1 MEQIERFIKHWMR
14 AVILMLA
21 GAILGYI
28 LWMFLPQYYTAVT
41 RINVSIDYNR
51 TGKLEDLEEDRL
63 LGITEDIIH
72 SDSVMEPVFAKA
84 AEDDY
89 RAFFDRTRTTRTNE
103 TWSLSVT
110 GKDPEETAE
119 LSVIWLN
126 SAWDAL
132 MDARHHA
139 ILAESWQNELDG
151 LTRCIQDTARTASP
165 AGCPDDP
172 EDLSLRIDEYTQK
185 IQEELRASRGLSTA
199 IRIGSMDPSQT
210 ELRPAS
216 RTAAADTMLGAFCG
230 LIASFALCW
239 FPKESGQE

>member
-21 GAILGYI
+21 GAVLGYI

-41 RINVSIDYNR
+41 RLSVSIDYNR

-84 AEDDY
+84 SDDDY
-89 RAFFDRTRTTRTNE
+89 QTFFARTRTTRTNE
-103 TWSLSVT
+103 TWSLAVT

-119 LSVIWLN
+119 LSVIWLD

-132 MDARHHA
+132 MDALRHA
-139 ILAESWQNELDG
+139 ISAESWQNELDG

-172 EDLSLRIDEYTQK
+172 EEISARIDDYAQN
-185 IQEELRASRGLSTA
+185 IREELQASRGLSTA
-199 IRIGSMDPSQT
+199 IRIGSKDPSQT

-216 RTAAADTMLGAFCG
+216 RSAAADTMLGAFCG
-230 LIASFALCW
+230 LLAAFALCW
-239 FPKESGQE
+239 FPKGSGQK

>member
-1 MEQIERFIKHWMR
+1 MR

-21 GAILGYI
+21 GAALGYI

-41 RINVSIDYNR
+41 RLSVSIDYNR
-51 TGKLEDLEEDRL
+51 TGKLDDLEQDRL

-72 SDSVMEPVFAKA
+72 SDNVMEPVFAKA
-84 AEDDY
+84 SEDDY

-103 TWSLSVT
+103 TWNLAVT
-110 GKDPEETAE
+110 GKDPEETAK

-151 LTRCIQDTARTASP
+151 LTHCIQDTASTASP

-172 EDLSLRIDEYTQK
+172 EALTVLIDDYAQK
-185 IQEELRASRGLSTA
+185 IREEMQASHGLSTA
-199 IRIGSMDPSQT
+199 IRIGSKDPYQT

-216 RTAAADTMLGAFCG
+216 RSAAADTMLGAFCG
-230 LIASFALCW
+230 LIAAFALCW
-239 FPKESGQE
+239 FPKESGQK